1 MYTPHFVTAA
11 HLAEVRVDMETGEV
25 KVTRYVAA
33 HDVGRVINPVGA
45 TGQIEGAVIM
55 GLGTAL
61 KEAYI
66 PGSTSGFSNYIL
78 PTVDDIPE
86 IEVILVEVPGYL
98 GPMGAK
104 GLGETAM
111 LPSTPAIINAVS
123 RAIGVRI
130 QQIPATPER
139 ILQAI
144 HLNTLHL

>member
-1 MYTPHFVTAA
+1 
-11 HLAEVRVDMETGEV
+11 METGEV
-25 KVTRYVAA
+25 KVTRYVAV
-33 HDVGRVINPVGA
+33 HDVGRVINPAGA

-61 KEAYI
+61 KESYI
-66 PGSTSGFSNYIL
+66 PGSTSGFNSYIL
-78 PTVDDIPE
+78 PSIDDIPK

-130 QQIPATPER
+130 RDVPATPEC

-144 HLNTLHL
+144 RIHRTNETLGQIS